1 MKKLKYSFRV
11 FIILALVFTS
21 CQEDD
26 VAVGAITAPSNIQV
40 VVDIVGADAAN
51 PNGDG
56 SGTVNFTASADN
68 AISYQFV
75 YNNNTT
81 SAPGGKQSYDFSV
94 LGLNTYSV
102 TVLAFGT
109 GGASSSQT
117 IEVEVL
123 SLYDPPADLTEMLH
137 ANSSREWRIKAESKP
152 HFGLGPV
159 GGFIPGEWFS
169 AEPFDKAAVGMYD
182 DRYIF
187 NVDGTFTHITDSTN
201 DDPTTDTSGTVFGR
215 DPLINELGGAG
226 GGTVDGADI
235 LNYPFS
241 DYSEQWSLGAPGGV
255 ETLSLTGT
263 AFMGYYTGGN
273 HKYRIFSRSANE
285 MVLST
290 ADGNNEFEWWFTL
303 TTEGETTTPTE
314 FETVYTN
321 LVWEDEFDTDGAPNP
336 ANWTYDLG
344 TGTNGWG
351 NNEVQTYTNNAE
363 NVIVEGGILKIIAKS
378 DGSGGYTSARIKSEG
393 LQQFTYGRIDVRAK
407 LPSAQGT
414 WPAIWMLGSNFSTVG
429 WPQSGEIDLMEQTG
443 GDKANSLGTL
453 HWFDSGTNAN
463 ASFGE
468 TTAVS
473 DASNEFHIY
482 SLDWSAD
489 KMYILIDNVP
499 FFEFDNNAALP
510 FNADFFFIL
519 NVAMGGTLGGTID
532 PGFTQD
538 TMEIDYVKVYQ

>member
-11 FIILALVFTS
+11 FIIWALVFTS

-26 VAVGAITAPSNIQV
+26 VAVGAIIAPSNIQID
-40 VVDIVGADAAN
+40 VDIVGADAAN

-56 SGTVNFTASADN
+56 SGTVNFTATADN

-109 GGASSSQT
+109 GGASSSKT

-123 SLYDPPADLTEMLH
+123 SLYEPPADLLEMLH
-137 ANSSREWRIKAESKP
+137 ANSSREWRIKAEAKP

-159 GGFIPGEWFS
+159 GGFIPGEWYS

-187 NVDGTFTHITDSTN
+187 NADGTFTHITDSTN
-201 DDPTTDTSGTVFGR
+201 DDPTPDTSGTVFGR

-255 ETLSLTGT
+255 ETISLTGT

-273 HKYRIFSRSANE
+273 HKYEIFSRSANE
-285 MVLST
+285 MLLRT
-290 ADGNNEFEWWFTL
+290 TDGNNEFDWWFTL
-303 TTEGETTTPTE
+303 TTEGETTNG
-314 FETVYTN
+314 FETAYTN
-321 LVWEDEFDTDGAPNP
+321 LVWEDEFDVDGAPNP
-336 ANWTYDLG
+336 ANWTYDIG

-351 NNEVQTYTNNAE
+351 NNEAQTYTNNAE

-393 LQQFTYGRIDVRAK
+393 LQEFTYGRIDVRAK

-414 WPAIWMLGSNFSTVG
+414 WPAIWMLGTNFSSVG
-429 WPQSGEIDLMEQTG
+429 WPQSGEIDIMEQTG
-443 GDKANSLGTL
+443 GDKANASGTV
-453 HWFDSGTNAN
+453 HWFDTGSNTN

-468 TTAVS
+468 NTAVS
-473 DASNEFHIY
+473 NASSEFHVY

-499 FFEFDNNAALP
+499 YFEFDNNGTLP
-510 FNADFFFIL
+510 FNQDFFFIL
-519 NVAMGGTLGGTID
+519 NIAMGGTLGGAID
-532 PGFTQD
+532 PAFTQD